1 VSLTPRQ
8 RQRGKALAHGLS
20 PMLHLG
26 QNGLTAAVTAKTD
39 ALLTLHG
46 LVKVKIAAEGKAGA
60 TALAE
65 QLCAAT
71 RSELVSV
78 VGKTAVLFRAG
89 AEGGATLD
97 D

>member
-20 PMLHLG
+20 PMIHLG
-26 QNGLTAAVTAKTD
+26 QNGLTAAVTAKTE
-39 ALLTLHG
+39 ALLKVHG
-46 LVKVKIAAEGKAGA
+46 LVKVKISAEGKAGA
-60 TALAE
+60 TAIAE

-71 RSELVSV
+71 GAELVSV
-78 VGKTAVLFRAG
+78 VGKTAVLFRVG
-89 AEGGATLD
+89 GDGGATLD